1 MLAKGIDRNIFKS
14 GKGLFK
20 PKAWPSWVSR
30 VLAGAVGFILVAA
43 SVLKATDMEL
53 FVRQLKDYGII
64 SQRTVLV
71 LGAWGLIGLE
81 FGLGVALLISY
92 RLKISLP
99 FAGMLFLV
107 FLGATGWT
115 WLSGTTE
122 ECGCFGDWV
131 KHTPREAV
139 LHDLI
144 FLAASVLAWLGS
156 PNERTTRSSA
166 KVLTVVVA
174 CVIGLLLPLAFG
186 FSVSRI
192 SQSPRRAV
200 ETPLKELEIDRKDTF
215 DLKKRDNL
223 SSWLTPKLHIV
234 RKMSL

>member
-1 MLAKGIDRNIFKS
+1 MDRNIFKF
-14 GKGLFK
+14 GKGLFR

-30 VLAGAVGFILVAA
+30 VLAGAVGLILVVA

-64 SQRTVLV
+64 SQHTILV

-99 FAGMLFLV
+99 FAGMLFLI

-115 WLSGTTE
+115 WLSGATE
-122 ECGCFGDWV
+122 ECGCFGDLI

-139 LHDLI
+139 VHDLI
-144 FLAASVLAWLGS
+144 FLAATALAWLGS
-156 PNERTTRSSA
+156 LREKTTRSRA
-166 KVLTVVVA
+166 RDLAVVVA
-174 CVIGLLLPLAFG
+174 CVIGLLLPVVFG
-186 FSVSRI
+186 FSVSKVN
-192 SQSPRRAV
+192 QSPRRAV
-200 ETPLKELEIDRKDTF
+200 VTPQF
-215 DLKKRDNL
+215 SADLNL
-223 SSWLTPKLHIV
+223 GFSP
-234 RKMSL
+234 